1 MTRSEKILE
10 EFLNTG
16 THEEQMAELKRRE
29 KIYLYLWGGIGI
41 ATLAALFFGA
51 SAADALFWGILGM
64 GIAAGCAAMTNSTW
78 QYLDTKDE
86 DAVSR
91 KDIRCYRLM
100 GGYLIPKLLGYIC
113 SKQTRLYLLLVLW
126 RI

>member
-1 MTRSEKILE
+1 
-10 EFLNTG
+10 
-16 THEEQMAELKRRE
+16 
-29 KIYLYLWGGIGI
+29 
-41 ATLAALFFGA
+41 
-51 SAADALFWGILGM
+51 
-64 GIAAGCAAMTNSTW
+64 MTNSTW
-78 QYLDTKDE
+78 QYLDTQEE

-126 RI
+126 RILLLFNRIEAVWRLYIFHFQNIPYRKSR